1 MSIIVYT
8 DGACINN
15 GKKNAKAG
23 YGVFFGDMDSRNKSV
38 PIIEGKITN
47 QVAELSAIIDAVEII
62 LLEHT
67 NPNIIIKTDSRYC
80 IDCVTKWCYKW
91 EKNDWKNSSGKRIE
105 NYELVTKL
113 YNYTKKYNIKYV
125 HIYSHKDEPDKSD
138 PGYNDWYGNMMA
150 DMLASGAIIHDN

>member
-47 QVAELSAIIDAVEII
+47 QVAELSAIIDAVETII
-62 LLEHT
+62 T
-67 NPNIIIKTDSRYC
+67 TDDKTNIIIKTDSRYC
-80 IDCVTKWCYKW
+80 IDCVTKWGCKW
-91 EKNDWKNSSGKRIE
+91 EKNGWKNSSGKTIE
-105 NYELVTKL
+105 NYELVVKL
-113 YNYTKKYNIKYV
+113 YNYTKKYNIKYE
-125 HIYSHKDEPDKSD
+125 HIYSHKDEPAKTD

-150 DMLASGAIIHDN
+150 DMLASGAII

>member
-47 QVAELSAIIDAVEII
+47 QVAELSAIIDAVETII
-62 LLEHT
+62 T
-67 NPNIIIKTDSRYC
+67 TDDKTNIIIKTDSRYC
-80 IDCVTKWCYKW
+80 IDCVTKWGCKM
-91 EKNDWKNSSGKRIE
+91 DGKIRVGKQLRTM
-105 NYELVTKL
+105 N
-113 YNYTKKYNIKYV
+113 
-125 HIYSHKDEPDKSD
+125 
-138 PGYNDWYGNMMA
+138 
-150 DMLASGAIIHDN
+150 